1 MEEHCGKTS
10 LINALRVLCTCAA
23 IRSVRYSQFT
33 LWKLICADA
42 LLYYAA
48 QRQAGFGLLFFFQ
61 KNLISVMWQAIA
73 VKSFRFA
80 QGHDVV
86 LVNLSR
92 QQKGLRASKTWQL
105 CNFNFENLLGK
116 IRMVQLWMKTEQQ
129 ASTWA
134 KQHLAAI
141 SLKRRLQHKY
151 FWSTIEKQIVEAM
164 QKPATCLNST
174 HTSADKRTLDASSE
188 LAPRRA
194 HSWHLATTIIFKM
207 I

>member
-1 MEEHCGKTS
+1 MHLCCNTFCAIQSVHTLKTDMCWCT
-10 LINALRVLCTCAA
+10 IILCSTASS
-23 IRSVRYSQFT
+23 R
-33 LWKLICADA
+33 LWP
-42 LLYYAA
+42 
-48 QRQAGFGLLFFFQ
+48 FVFFQ
-61 KNLISVMWQAIA
+61 KNLISVVWQAIA
-73 VKSFRFA
+73 VKSFRCA

-141 SLKRRLQHKY
+141 SLKRHVQRKY
-151 FWSTIEKQIVEAM
+151 FWSTIEKQIVEAR

-174 HTSADKRTLDASSE
+174 HTSAD
-188 LAPRRA
+188 
-194 HSWHLATTIIFKM
+194 
-207 I
+207 